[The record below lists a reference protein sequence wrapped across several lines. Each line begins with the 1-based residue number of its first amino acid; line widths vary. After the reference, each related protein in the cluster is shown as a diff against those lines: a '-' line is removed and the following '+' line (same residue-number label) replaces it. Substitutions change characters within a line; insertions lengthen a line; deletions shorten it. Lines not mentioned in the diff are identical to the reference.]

1 MVKIGIIGLGRISA
15 KHISGIEAAGG
26 AKIVAVCDID
36 EQKLKETGD
45 MLGIQEEYRF
55 TDYHDLVNC
64 SEVEAVEICTPN
76 YLHVPMATA
85 AAKAGKHIQVEKPLG
100 ISKDDGIDELLEIVS
115 AKKLV
120 NMMDFSYR
128 FKDAVRFAKHL
139 IEQGKLG
146 KLLNVNIE
154 YLQSGVFIPGRRLE
168 WRFVKEYA
176 GSGTLADLGVHLI
189 DMTRFLIGDFKT
201 VCAMQATVV
210 KERMKLDSDEYAPV
224 KVDDITS
231 FVAKLEGDVIAN
243 FMVTKCAIGE
253 RNTIKYE
260 LYGTDGVLKFN
271 LNNPTEIDLCI
282 GEVDKET
289 GSLHTVNI
297 PESYRLEE
305 QDCFIR
311 SINGEKLPYFPDLE
325 EGKRAQIVV
334 DAVLESAETGN
345 VVHL

>member
-15 KHISGIEAAGG
+15 KHISGIKAAGG

-36 EQKLKETGD
+36 AQKLKETGD

-55 TDYHDLVNC
+55 IDYHDLVIC

-100 ISKDDGIDELLEIVS
+100 ISRNDGIDELLEIVS
-115 AKKLV
+115 TKKLV

-128 FKDAVRFAKHL
+128 FKDAVRYAKRL
-139 IEQGKLG
+139 IKQGKLG

-201 VCAMQATVV
+201 VCAMQTTVV

-260 LYGTDGVLKFN
+260 LYGTEGVLKFN
-271 LNNPTEIDLCI
+271 LNDPTVIDLCI

-297 PESYRLEE
+297 PENYRLEE
-305 QDCFIR
+305 QECFIR

-345 VVHL
+345 VIHL